1 MQHCLCWVQPLLLVV
16 FFVQEIACVHC
27 SCIVFTPR
35 VENDKV
41 MQWKKIGSFPTRIH
55 VLIFF
60 GINPSW
66 VFVIHVIVF
75 FLLLLP
81 GSLVSEKFPATF
93 YANIRHG
100 KKKQNQHGTYVG
112 SSSQRKTAKN
122 INIINLDKLLHRC
135 PQIPWPVGEK
145 DNSHKVLWMRMSH
158 LGQHVDSELKS
169 ASAEHTSSHIVAPS
183 NQPLWLHSPHTST
196 IPLQSLMQPRCH
208 LRSDGRCGLVLLS
221 ICRVRVCFKPPMK
234 QHELYF
240 IPCD

>member
-1 MQHCLCWVQPLLLVV
+1 MFWYLL
-16 FFVQEIACVHC
+16 
-27 SCIVFTPR
+27 
-35 VENDKV
+35 
-41 MQWKKIGSFPTRIH
+41 
-55 VLIFF
+55 
-60 GINPSW
+60 SW

-81 GSLVSEKFPATF
+81 GSLVSEQFPATF
-93 YANIRHG
+93 YANISHR
-100 KKKQNQHGTYVG
+100 KKNQHGTYVG

-122 INIINLDKLLHRC
+122 INIINLDKLLDRC

-145 DNSHKVLWMRMSH
+145 DNSHKVLWMQMSH

-221 ICRVRVCFKPPMK
+221 ICNRVRVCLKPPWSNMNNHRLLK
-234 QHELYF
+234 AKNELYF